1 MQEQDMKIALFVF
14 ALIAFLLGFGVL
26 WSVSQREVQ
35 SAVQEMEALIFFL
48 IGAVFFSSAGVVESI
63 DVLRK
68 ELATILRQVL

>member
-1 MQEQDMKIALFVF
+1 MKIALFVF

-68 ELATILRQVL
+68 ELATNMRQVQ